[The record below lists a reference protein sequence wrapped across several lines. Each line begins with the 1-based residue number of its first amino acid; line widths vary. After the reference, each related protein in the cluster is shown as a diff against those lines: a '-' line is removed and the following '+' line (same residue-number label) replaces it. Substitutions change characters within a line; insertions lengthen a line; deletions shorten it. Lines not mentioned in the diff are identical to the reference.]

1 MKTTTSLVVLVAL
14 FSFGDGA
21 YAQGVPAPAAPAGPT
36 TLWQFLGIPQAVHQC
51 QGANLNKLGNNPDK
65 EVKPPLK
72 AIADPANLQSPNP
85 AVKKAAEIKQEEDL
99 APQKIKALKYLAT
112 IGCACHP
119 GVKEALLA
127 ALDDCTEAVRYEAVL
142 AFCHAAGCPCSVC
155 HKTSC
160 CGPDVTKKLRD
171 MAEGVDANGCPNEP
185 SPRVR
190 AAAANAVNA
199 CNMVMPETTVPS
211 PVPEKIEL
219 PATPRPER
227 GASTTP
233 AVPNDNRYGSLP
245 QNGQESRPPAPR
257 DAGVPVRLVSLE
269 QTRSADDSSPAIG
282 TAGSSDNRSGDQV
295 AALPGGHLFGRPT
308 CPCPCPQVPGTA
320 APGAPGVPAP
330 APAPAPT
337 PGQAESAP
345 QAPLPSNALA
355 SSTGAAAG
363 PASASPNMIGDFFGG
378 GAYFSGAATGGKT
391 VSAGQAGGDR
401 RFKIVEEN
409 SPIPTDRVFLE
420 YDHYVNPLVDVNG
433 NPRNLEHYVLGA
445 EKTLRDGL
453 WSVELRVPFA
463 SDYNS
468 TQSTDPGASL
478 SDTELGDTTLSIKR
492 VLLRTEDFTVS
503 AGMAIVFPTG
513 QDWRIV
519 SGGATLCEVKDEAV
533 HLQPFIGAAWNPTDR
548 LFVMAFAQMDF
559 DTHGD
564 TVLEDGINEGIYHEQ
579 NLLFLDISAGYWLYK
594 NPCAHWLTGIAPV
607 VELHYTTTMQN
618 SDFVTGPE
626 GSIASTDPTA
636 GGTDPGRR
644 DILNLTGGLHFRIGQ
659 LSTLTVAAVVPLKT
673 GVDREFDS
681 EVVVQFDRHF

>member
-199 CNMVMPETTVPS
+199 CNMVMPETTVPT

-227 GASTTP
+227 GAATTP
-233 AVPNDNRYGSLP
+233 GPLPNDSRYGSLP
-245 QNGQESRPPAPR
+245 QNGQESRPSAPR
-257 DAGVPVRLVSLE
+257 DAGVPVRPVSLE
-269 QTRSADDSSPAIG
+269 QTQPGDAVALAPA
-282 TAGSSDNRSGDQV
+282 AGVAELSGNPSGDQL

-308 CPCPCPQVPGTA
+308 CPCPCPPVPG
-320 APGAPGVPAP
+320 APAPVTPGVPAP
-330 APAPAPT
+330 VPAPGEAP
-337 PGQAESAP
+337 PAAP
-345 QAPLPSNALA
+345 PTLASDALA
-355 SSTGAAAG
+355 SSLGATAG
-363 PASASPNMIGDFFGG
+363 PTSAAPNMIGDF
-378 GAYFSGAATGGKT
+378 SGLAST
-391 VSAGQAGGDR
+391 VSTLYPSTARNTVSTAGGDR
-401 RFKIVEEN
+401 RFKLSDDN
-409 SPIPTDRVFLE
+409 SPCVNDRVFFD
-420 YDHYVNPLVDVNG
+420 YNG
-433 NPRNLEHYVLGA
+433 FRNALLGSDGA
-445 EKTLRDGL
+445 AHDLNLYTFGVEKTFFDGACSL
-453 WSVELRVPFA
+453 ELRIPVVQGLDA
-463 SDYNS
+463 
-468 TQSTDPGASL
+468 TQSYLPGDPVTG
-478 SDTELGDTTLSIKR
+478 TEFGNVPLIFKWQLGCSEEGCL
-492 VLLRTEDFTVS
+492 S
-503 AGMAIVFPTG
+503 AGVATVFPTG
-513 QDWRIV
+513 RDGVV
-519 SGGATLCEVKDEAV
+519 SGGPGTVLVVKNQAV
-533 HLQPFIGAAWNPTDR
+533 HIQPFIGGLWKPNECW
-548 LFVMAFAQMDF
+548 FVQAFAEVDF
-559 DTHGD
+559 DANG
-564 TVLEDGINEGIYHEQ
+564 NEVDIPANGFAGPPLISAGRYYDQ
-579 NLLFLDISAGYWLYK
+579 NLLYLDMSVGRWIYR
-594 NPCAHWLTGIAPV
+594 NCPTHFLTGIAPTL
-607 VELHYTTTMQN
+607 ELHYTTTLQDTQSVAGVSN
-618 SDFVTGPE
+618 PFNRVDVL
-626 GSIASTDPTA
+626 DLTA
-636 GGTDPGRR
+636 G
-644 DILNLTGGLHFRIGQ
+644 LHMQIGAM
-659 LSTLTVAAVVPLKT
+659 STLTIAESVPLT
-673 GVDREFDS
+673 QGGNRCYDNEF
-681 EVVVQFDRHF
+681 VVQFDRRF